1 MVVRTPTLNSLK
13 RGFLPQ
19 IHQPLPLSRRE
30 SQQLL
35 DSITSSF
42 RKNLDKEHPWQ
53 SEDAPAALPAAKS
66 EDASPKTT
74 TTTTRHRPT
83 DRHLRA
89 ILSNPLFSHPTQDGK
104 LTVPAPTKNPFDV
117 FDAAVAKGL
126 MTPRR
131 AAGFLATVRAQ
142 VAKEQSSDIRA
153 NLAATGAGLRVL
165 RWLRASGQEN
175 DLRFLSDPTLVQQL
189 VPFMYAEGLE
199 EVAWAW
205 LSQLAVERLRVMEVE
220 SGLGKLNSQPLFK
233 LLNTMI
239 QETSHSTAA
248 EAKSN
253 LDASYSAL
261 LRAYKLLPKHS
272 RIANLSV
279 KHSWASLSWAST
291 VDAFERPKPSVA
303 LFEAF
308 VQQGR
313 SYSLPLDMAHLE
325 LHHPTAPSSDAAVY
339 YMHSRDGKARDV
351 TDSRMGDRSR
361 RRLICLALDTVDR
374 LKQTGNTTEASWVE
388 RFLTNMCENLNL
400 GILNL
405 NAADSIASE
414 RPLYLFN

>member
-53 SEDAPAALPAAKS
+53 SEDAAAAIPAAKS
-66 EDASPKTT
+66 EESSPKST

-89 ILSNPLFSHPTQDGK
+89 ILSNPLFSHPTQDPK
-104 LTVPAPTKNPFDV
+104 LTVPTPTRNPFDV

-142 VAKEQSSDIRA
+142 VANEQSSDARA

-165 RWLRASGQEN
+165 QWLRASGQEN
-175 DLRFLSDPTLVQQL
+175 DLRFLSDPALVQQL

-199 EVAWAW
+199 EVAWTW
-205 LSQLAVERLRVMEVE
+205 LSQLTVQRLRVMKVE
-220 SGLGKLNSQPLFK
+220 SGLGKLNAQPLFK
-233 LLNTMI
+233 LLNAMI
-239 QETSHSTAA
+239 QETSHPTAA
-248 EAKSN
+248 QAKSN

-261 LRAYKLLPKHS
+261 LRAYKILPKDY

-279 KHSWASLSWAST
+279 KHNWASLSWAST

-313 SYSLPLDMAHLE
+313 PYSLPLDMAHLE

-339 YMHSRDGKARDV
+339 YMHSRDGKARDI

-414 RPLYLFN
+414 RPLYRLN